1 MGTSAKLFWDRLT
14 EQERGYLAR
23 AATSRTFPARA
34 RLAGEGKPDEWV
46 MVLHSGQAEIVAG
59 WNRKRV
65 GLVQAGDLVGEQA
78 ALDGRPR
85 DTSVVAVTPVRALT
99 VEGERFHAAM
109 VRHPRIARVLCAVLS
124 ERVRQATRVRG
135 GASERHDDALT
146 RVARFLLQE
155 AESGRP
161 GDGVS
166 TPVHIQSQEAL
177 GSRLGLSR
185 GSVVRA
191 MRSLRGSSMVR
202 TSHGRVVVED
212 LGALRSLVG
221 AQVWTP
227 TGIPAPRLT

>member
-1 MGTSAKLFWDRLT
+1 MGISAKPFWDRLT
-14 EQERGYLAR
+14 EQERAYLTGVATFR
-23 AATSRTFPARA
+23 AFPARA
-34 RLAGEGKPDEWV
+34 RLAREGQQDEWV
-46 MVLHSGQAEIVAG
+46 VVLRSGQAEIVAG
-59 WNRKRV
+59 WGREQV
-65 GLVQAGDLVGEQA
+65 ALLEAGDVVGEQA

-85 DTSVVAVTPVRALT
+85 GTSVVAVTPVRALT

-124 ERVRQATRVRG
+124 ERVRQATRARG
-135 GASERHDDALT
+135 SASERYDDALT

-155 AESGRP
+155 AESSRP
-161 GDGVS
+161 DGGVS

-191 MRSLRGSSMVR
+191 MRRLRGSSAVR

-221 AQVWTP
+221 AQVRTP
-227 TGIPAPRLT
+227 TGVPAPHLI